1 MMSEWKK
8 YKLDDLIEV
17 KHGFAFKGTF
27 ITDTPT
33 KDILVTPGNFKIG
46 GGFKDLKFKYYTGE
60 CPESYTLK
68 TGDIVV
74 TMTDLSQDTD
84 TLGYSAK
91 IPERRGVKFLHNQRI
106 GLVDIKSD
114 EVIKDF
120 LYWVLRTYEYQGF
133 IKNSA
138 SGTSIM
144 HTSPKN
150 IKEYEFL
157 LPPLPEQAAIAE
169 VLSSLDDKID
179 LLHRQNSTIEKL
191 ASMLFRQ
198 WFIEEENGWEVRKID
213 SVVTIKGGGT
223 PSTTNPSFWNGN
235 MNWTSPRDLSRSNNL
250 FLVDT
255 EKKITALGLKKVS
268 SGLLPVGTL
277 LLSSRAPIGYL
288 ALTEI
293 PVAINQGYIA
303 MICNKGFS
311 KYYMYLWVK
320 QNMDLILNAAN
331 GSVFDE
337 ISKTIFRDLDFLI
350 PPKEAIQ
357 NIENEIEP
365 LFEKIKSNAQQIKTL
380 TQLRNTLLPKLMN
393 GTVKVW

>member
-8 YKLDDLIEV
+8 YKLRDIVTINNKSIDRDYPFQEIEYLDTGSITENKIEKFQKNKISEIPSRAKRLV
-17 KHGFAFKGTF
+17 VHNDIIYSTVRPIHKHFGFIQNPQPNLVVSTGFAVISAIKKIVNPKLLYYFLSNEEIVNYLDMIAEASTSAY
-27 ITDTPT
+27 PSLRPS
-33 KDILVTPGNFKIG
+33 DILA
-46 GGFKDLKFKYYTGE
+46 L
-60 CPESYTLK
+60 
-68 TGDIVV
+68 DI
-74 TMTDLSQDTD
+74 
-84 TLGYSAK
+84 
-91 IPERRGVKFLHNQRI
+91 F
-106 GLVDIKSD
+106 
-114 EVIKDF
+114 
-120 LYWVLRTYEYQGF
+120 
-133 IKNSA
+133 
-138 SGTSIM
+138 
-144 HTSPKN
+144 
-150 IKEYEFL
+150 
-157 LPPLPEQAAIAE
+157 LPPLSEQAAIAE
-169 VLSSLDDKID
+169 VLCSLDDKID

-223 PSTTNPSFWNGN
+223 PSTTNPAFWNGN
-235 MNWTSPRDLSRSNNL
+235 MNWTSPRDLSRSNNPFL
-250 FLVDT
+250 FDT
-255 EKKITALGLKKVS
+255 EKKITALGLKKIS

-350 PPKEAIQ
+350 PPKEVIQ

-393 GTVKVW
+393 GTVKVSG